1 MGLNFISTAAH
12 FSFSLGGAWRVY
24 EIHLPGMGNASVIL
38 NHRQGRRSN
47 AVKYQT
53 ERRSNW
59 EIYMFKPL
67 ISYT

>member
-1 MGLNFISTAAH
+1 MGLNFISTAAQ
-12 FSFSLGGAWRVY
+12 SWWAWRVY